1 MKIKVTKRAFTL
13 IELLVVIAI
22 IALLMAI
29 LMPALSKAKDQAR
42 RIHCISNVRTLALA
56 WFMYKDENNDKLV
69 GGCVRSDSNPD
80 GQSYNEIA
88 WVKVPQGSDPDPV
101 EQEKEGIRAGL
112 LFPYVKEVDVY
123 RCPSDRRQLIE
134 GIDNFRTYSISGGAN
149 GEYGYW
155 GDWKP
160 VTKYSEIKNPATK
173 VIFLEEADYRG
184 NRGSWI
190 MDPDDLSAW
199 VDPFADWHGGR
210 STLGFADG
218 RAEMH
223 KWVDNSTI
231 EYSEDAV
238 EACLNPNI
246 HFTFGRDVPSGE
258 GEDIRFM
265 AQGYPHK
272 Y

>member
-1 MKIKVTKRAFTL
+1 VKKRAFTL

-29 LMPALSKAKDQAR
+29 LMPALRAAKDQAR
-42 RIHCISNVRTLALA
+42 RLHCISNVRTLALA
-56 WFMYKDENNDKLV
+56 WFIYKDENNDKLV
-69 GGCVRSDSNPD
+69 GGCVHSGNDPD

-88 WVKVPQGSDPDPV
+88 WVKVPQGNDPDPI
-101 EQEKEGIRAGL
+101 ERKKAGIRAGL

-123 RCPSDRRQLIE
+123 RCPSDRRKLVPGQE
-134 GIDNFRTYSISGGAN
+134 AFRTYSISGGAN

-155 GDWKP
+155 GIWKP

-173 VIFLEEADYRG
+173 VIFFEEADPRG
-184 NRGSWI
+184 WNEGSWI
-190 MDPDDLSAW
+190 MDPDDLTEW
-199 VDPFADWHGGR
+199 VDPFATWHGRR

-223 KWVDNSTI
+223 KWIDNSTI

-238 EACLNPNI
+238 EACLNPDIN
-246 HFTFGRDVPSGE
+246 FTFGRNVPSGE